1 MNTFAKPDRRKTVE
15 YNPNQ
20 MRGLT
25 TVLTCML
32 LLFTFT
38 AGALAGVL
46 VTISHQKHSR
56 REVVR
61 QIHNMKHYNN
71 KGEWNE

>member
-1 MNTFAKPDRRKTVE
+1 MNTFAKPDRRKTT
-15 YNPNQ
+15 YTNDQ

-25 TVLTCML
+25 IVLVCSFFVLT
-32 LLFTFT
+32 FTV
-38 AGALAGVL
+38 GALTGIL

-61 QIHNMKHYNN
+61 QLHDMEHYNN
-71 KGEWNE
+71 KGVLK